1 MSNKNTNK
9 GQWPIN
15 NEDEYLTFEQ
25 EQRVN
30 AEVEAGERN
39 WANATDEE
47 KATAHEFVKNLP
59 FFGGREQKR
68 SGGQY

>member
-15 NEDEYLTFEQ
+15 DGEEWLTFEQ

-39 WANATDEE
+39 WDNVTDEE
-47 KATAHEFVKNLP
+47 KAAAHEFVKKL
-59 FFGGREQKR
+59 FGGREQKR